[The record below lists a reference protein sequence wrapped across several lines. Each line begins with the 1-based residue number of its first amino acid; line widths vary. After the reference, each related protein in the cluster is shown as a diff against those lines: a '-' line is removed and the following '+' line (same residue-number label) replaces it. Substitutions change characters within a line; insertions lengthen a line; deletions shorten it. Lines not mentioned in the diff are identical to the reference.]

1 MMAGKV
7 GALVGITTAQVSLV
21 LTPIPGT
28 HHFKDFGLLV
38 VCPRINCC
46 SDYRQSKLEYLLI
59 SAAREL
65 IRVSPVLMWPVAL
78 WARISR
84 TDS

>member
-28 HHFKDFGLLV
+28 HHFKDFGLLG
-38 VCPRINCC
+38 PE
-46 SDYRQSKLEYLLI
+46 Q
-59 SAAREL
+59 
-65 IRVSPVLMWPVAL
+65 L
-78 WARISR
+78 WLAGPGDGLRGHAPGF
-84 TDS
+84 TTGGAW